1 MTTPSDADASTD
13 RGRRS
18 RPDAPRPV
26 PPDPAAYDHPRA
38 QLARAKGLDMPYIP
52 GGDDP
57 EIERSRREE
66 RRLLWLLL
74 AMVAVV
80 VLSGFVLGALAI
92 LVTGR

>member
-1 MTTPSDADASTD
+1 
-13 RGRRS
+13 
-18 RPDAPRPV
+18 
-26 PPDPAAYDHPRA
+26 
-38 QLARAKGLDMPYIP
+38 MPYIP